1 MQVNYFGPI
10 ALVMALLPSLI
21 SRQGHI
27 VTVSSLQGVLA
38 MPSRSAYSASK
49 HAIQAFTDSLRI
61 ELNARG
67 HKVVR
72 MAQVRGKKPFVNTLF
87 ISAQAVTTV
96 SPGYVKTN
104 LSLNALTGS
113 GNKHGSKYV
122 HSICHL
128 LAV

>member
-1 MQVNYFGPI
+1 MSCQHINKYSGVDFQVHRDIMQVNYFGPI
-10 ALVMALLPSLI
+10 AMVKALLPSLI

-72 MAQVRGKKPFVNTLF
+72 KNGS
-87 ISAQAVTTV
+87 SAWQKST
-96 SPGYVKTN
+96 
-104 LSLNALTGS
+104 
-113 GNKHGSKYV
+113 
-122 HSICHL
+122 IR
-128 LAV
+128 

>member
-1 MQVNYFGPI
+1 MSCQHINKYSGVDFQVHRDIMQVNYFGPI
-10 ALVMALLPSLI
+10 ALVKALLPSLI

-72 MAQVRGKKPFVNTLF
+72 MAQVRGKKTF
-87 ISAQAVTTV
+87 S
-96 SPGYVKTN
+96 
-104 LSLNALTGS
+104 
-113 GNKHGSKYV
+113 
-122 HSICHL
+122 
-128 LAV
+128 

>member
-10 ALVMALLPSLI
+10 ALVKALLPSLV

-72 MAQVRGKKPFVNTLF
+72 MAQVRGKKNPLVTHPFYFRT
-87 ISAQAVTTV
+87 QAVTTV
-96 SPGYVKTN
+96 SPGDVKTN

-113 GNKHGSKYV
+113 GNKHGSMFTQ
-122 HSICHL
+122 S
-128 LAV
+128 ATF